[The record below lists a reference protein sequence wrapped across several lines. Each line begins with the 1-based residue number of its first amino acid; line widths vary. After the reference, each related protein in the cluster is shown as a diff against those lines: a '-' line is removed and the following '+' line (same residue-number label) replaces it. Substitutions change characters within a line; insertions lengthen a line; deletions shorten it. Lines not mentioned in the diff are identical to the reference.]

1 MANQAGESMTQI
13 IDPNAEAARPKTRV
27 LIGIPT
33 HNQINAG
40 FAFDLAKLTAY
51 MTAQRPDVEVR
62 VRMVH
67 GSIIPQQRHTLV
79 RLALELEMTHILF
92 LDSDMR
98 FPPDTLDALLAHN
111 ESFVAVNYPTRR
123 MPIYPTARV
132 KSEDGTQF
140 HALYQDEN
148 DEGLREVDL
157 VGLGVALIDLDVF
170 RHLPKPWFLFMY
182 HPEMDDY
189 TGEDFF
195 FSHHARNAGVKIL
208 VDQSLSYE
216 IKHVG
221 ETEFRHDMANELLRQ
236 IEGGS
241 DGHSNTR

>member
-1 MANQAGESMTQI
+1 MANQTGESMI
-13 IDPNAEAARPKTRV
+13 VNPNEELARPKVRV
-27 LIGIPT
+27 MVGIPT
-33 HNQINAG
+33 HNQVSGG
-40 FAFDLAKLTAY
+40 FAFDLAKMVGFMA
-51 MTAQRPDVEVR
+51 AQRPDVEVR
-62 VRMVH
+62 VVMNH

-79 RLALELEMTHILF
+79 KKALDLDMTHILF

-111 ESFVAVNYPTRR
+111 ESFVAVNYTTRR

-132 KSEDGTQF
+132 MSADKREF
-140 HALYQDEN
+140 HAVYQDES

-170 RHLPKPWFLFMY
+170 RHLPKPWFMFMY
-182 HPEMDDY
+182 HPELDDY

-221 ETEFRHDMANELLRQ
+221 ETEFRHDMANALLEQ
-236 IEGGS
+236 IEGGR
-241 DGHSNTR
+241 DGNNDVR